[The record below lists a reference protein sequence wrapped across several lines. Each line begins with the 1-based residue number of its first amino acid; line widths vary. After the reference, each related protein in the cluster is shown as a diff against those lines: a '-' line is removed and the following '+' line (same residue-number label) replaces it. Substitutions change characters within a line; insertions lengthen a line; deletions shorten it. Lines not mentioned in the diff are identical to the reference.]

1 MGNLVWLEITDIFI
15 GYFYSIDFNVC
26 VHEYTLKY
34 TESLE
39 YSSEILTCTQLILG
53 QLGTL
58 RGQ

>member
-26 VHEYTLKY
+26 VYEYTLKY
-34 TESLE
+34 TESLA
-39 YSSEILTCTQLILG
+39 EILTCTQLILG